1 MSIRK
6 EQNSKLLKGAHWAF
20 YFVFKFSH
28 NLSETS
34 VLHIPCP
41 DLTIYETRFCE
52 KKLKNLPGQDFK
64 IGIENLLKASK
75 DSFPFHLSTR
85 IMVRSKEVRK
95 RVPDQDLMSGS
106 KVYKKCVPFLQDGY
120 FYLSF
125 QSASLPVLTGYLFL
139 GSLNLCFCYHQHHF
153 TLSLDTVWH
162 VFAEVKGE

>member
-41 DLTIYETRFCE
+41 DLTIYETGFCE
-52 KKLKNLPGQDFK
+52 KKLKNLPGQGFDV
-64 IGIENLLKASK
+64 GIENLLKASK

-85 IMVRSKEVRK
+85 IMVPSKEVRK
-95 RVPDQDLMSGS
+95 RVPRSDVRVKNIS
-106 KVYKKCVPFLQDGY
+106 KICPFSLRWTLLHFLSKRIPPCVYRVF
-120 FYLSF
+120 
-125 QSASLPVLTGYLFL
+125 VL
-139 GSLNLCFCYHQHHF
+139 GSLNLCFCYHQHPF
-153 TLSLDTVWH
+153 TLSLDIVWH